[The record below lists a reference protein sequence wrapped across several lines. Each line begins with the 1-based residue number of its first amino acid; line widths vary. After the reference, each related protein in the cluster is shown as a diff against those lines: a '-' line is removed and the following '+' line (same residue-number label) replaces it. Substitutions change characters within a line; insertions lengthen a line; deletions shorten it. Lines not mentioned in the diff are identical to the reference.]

1 MSKESPR
8 EQEVREA
15 ATSRHLT
22 GQEAR
27 RRAVQDILSIDLPI
41 QWGDWE
47 DMEQEISEAR
57 NADLP

>member
-8 EQEVREA
+8 EHEVREA
-15 ATSRHLT
+15 ATSHNLT

-27 RRAVQDILSIDLPI
+27 RRAVKDILSIDLPI

-47 DMEQEISEAR
+47 DVEQEISEAR